1 MWLRMGVGRMR
12 IDGQPRDMITTVLDG
27 LTQLTADDCEVV
39 YSRGANVIDLVPDP
53 AGEFYPDG
61 QPRPKIGVSAAV
73 DQALIDEAVAN
84 ARQSDLIVAVVGDV
98 VQLVGET
105 CSTATLELLGGQ
117 NALLDA
123 FAAVSEETGKSMVTV
138 LISSKPQ
145 VLPAS
150 RNYVAA
156 FGWFGLRAVS
166 GPRPYDGSAGG
177 PGLVRDCWMRR
188 EVSWFLS
195 STCTTRFARLPL
207 MPALARSCCSVL
219 EQRV

>member
-1 MWLRMGVGRMR
+1 MWLRMGARRMR

-53 AGEFYPDG
+53 TGEFYPDG

-73 DQALIDEAVAN
+73 DQAMIDEAVAN
-84 ARQSDLIVAVVGDV
+84 APQSDLIVAV
-98 VQLVGET
+98 VGET

-123 FAAVSEETGKSMVTV
+123 LTAVSRETGKSMATV

-219 EQRV
+219 AQRA

>member
-1 MWLRMGVGRMR
+1 MWLRMGARRMR

-53 AGEFYPDG
+53 TGEFYPDG

-73 DQALIDEAVAN
+73 DQAMIDEAVAN
-84 ARQSDLIVAVVGDV
+84 APQSDLIVAV
-98 VQLVGET
+98 VGET

-123 FAAVSEETGKSMVTV
+123 LTAVSRETGKPMVTV

-150 RNYVAA
+150 RNCVAA

-219 EQRV
+219 AQRA